1 MIKVNGKLRGENPEE
16 QLKLER
22 KRFLQ
27 RQKPKM
33 RLWQKL
39 KLQKQR
45 NEKKSIEQVNNTAKG
60 RFDLE

>member
-16 QLKLER
+16 QLKLKR